1 MGDGSA
7 GVRALWLTIFCCL
20 LPSLAQGLMI
30 LDPGE
35 VQYRHIQTK
44 GIVGRSVMLECGQTL
59 PNIFIWGF
67 TKPGTESIKAVVY
80 NYGQGPKL
88 QKLASSLG
96 DLSVIS
102 DSASLVFDN
111 LKQSAEGLYTCQA
124 LHETSTE
131 TKLTYFYIDL
141 LVLVP
146 ISKPFI
152 QLSESSPVENAPLW
166 MVCAVENGTGPINF
180 VWERQGRD
188 GVSVRVSE
196 SNSSLMNLTVVNRNQ
211 TGWYS
216 CLASNE
222 VNQERSDTVWLDII
236 YGPDEPVINITP
248 YAVTEQGY
256 SAVERDT
263 VSLLCQAPSNPPSQ
277 YIWFYNNSQVF
288 SGQQFTIS
296 KILRGHTGYYTCLA
310 QNSFLNTRTKTTVTL
325 TVYYLPDEKP
335 ACTILP
341 ADNYTHLCLWC
352 SWLGGYPPASLRWIG
367 PGERDL
373 GAGSFSNLTQTRT
386 GTETPNNTTF
396 TCLPS
401 HPALRSEASC
411 NTSALLPQG
420 APRCFAVATRNNE
433 YLMLS
438 CGWEGGLP
446 RALLWWSAGDGT
458 VLGSSEEAANILVL
472 KSSGVYSGKEF
483 VCRGK
488 HPLTV
493 QSQECRFKLEAPVLV
508 TQRSMVSVFEGS
520 DVQLTC
526 ILKATYPASEII
538 WYNNQNQNVWDAPQK
553 YLLQREAAWSNL
565 TVRETDGNHDGGE
578 YWCAATNAVGGAQ
591 IPITL
596 NVKKYPSPPNVTIS
610 KLLYS
615 RQRTEVELEW
625 MTRGSGDLT
634 GFIVERQVARKS
646 SPSSGTDPA
655 DKQDRAPSWETVAGQ
670 IDPDV
675 RGHKLSGL
683 DPTTLYAF
691 RIMAVNHR
699 TMGHPSEVKTPADPP
714 FNAYPA
720 VIGAA
725 VAGMIVAAVGTML
738 VFQYIIRNRDNNPR
752 LHDMFFGIQPAE
764 SRENISN
771 PEDEWGAMG
780 SEDGGEPTPQNTEGA
795 VATDSADPTPS
806 AEAPPQ
812 PPPPGDE
819 NEPVNVTITVT
830 ATG

>member
-1 MGDGSA
+1 M
-7 GVRALWLTIFCCL
+7 VKQF
-20 LPSLAQGLMI
+20 I
-30 LDPGE
+30 LILRPP
-35 VQYRHIQTK
+35 
-44 GIVGRSVMLECGQTL
+44 C
-59 PNIFIWGF
+59 
-67 TKPGTESIKAVVY
+67 
-80 NYGQGPKL
+80 
-88 QKLASSLG
+88 
-96 DLSVIS
+96 
-102 DSASLVFDN
+102 
-111 LKQSAEGLYTCQA
+111 
-124 LHETSTE
+124 
-131 TKLTYFYIDL
+131 
-141 LVLVP
+141 
-146 ISKPFI
+146 
-152 QLSESSPVENAPLW
+152 
-166 MVCAVENGTGPINF
+166 
-180 VWERQGRD
+180 
-188 GVSVRVSE
+188 
-196 SNSSLMNLTVVNRNQ
+196 
-211 TGWYS
+211 
-216 CLASNE
+216 
-222 VNQERSDTVWLDII
+222 
-236 YGPDEPVINITP
+236 YGPDEPVITITP

-325 TVYYLPDEKP
+325 TVY
-335 ACTILP
+335 
-341 ADNYTHLCLWC
+341 
-352 SWLGGYPPASLRWIG
+352 
-367 PGERDL
+367 
-373 GAGSFSNLTQTRT
+373 
-386 GTETPNNTTF
+386 
-396 TCLPS
+396 
-401 HPALRSEASC
+401 
-411 NTSALLPQG
+411 LLPQG

-508 TQRSMVSVFEGS
+508 TQRSVVSVFEGS

-596 NVKKYPSPPNVTIS
+596 NVKRLKYMLLIWPAVCAVPPISEYPSPPNVTIS

-634 GFIVERQVARKS
+634 GFIVETQVARKS
-646 SPSSGTDPA
+646 SPSSGTDPV

-691 RIMAVNHR
+691 RITAVNHR
-699 TMGHPSEVKTPADPP
+699 TVGHPSEVKTPGKET
-714 FNAYPA
+714 PA
-720 VIGAA
+720 
-725 VAGMIVAAVGTML
+725 
-738 VFQYIIRNRDNNPR
+738 
-752 LHDMFFGIQPAE
+752 QP
-764 SRENISN
+764 
-771 PEDEWGAMG
+771 
-780 SEDGGEPTPQNTEGA
+780 
-795 VATDSADPTPS
+795 PS
-806 AEAPPQ
+806 AAKRHLHAQ
-812 PPPPGDE
+812 Y
-819 NEPVNVTITVT
+819 VNLHL
-830 ATG
+830 